1 MARCIVT
8 PLSTNCNN
16 PMYPLSKVDE
26 KSEFKNNIVNHPT
39 FWHDIVKIPSK
50 VICSGSKP
58 RNCPQFEGVFSYMK
72 NWYSHYLICLACPYK
87 RRFLKVRWWMWP
99 SGFRLVRQWWRLCC
113 WNHRGFPGWVV
124 SHKKLFAEIFY
135 VLGQEELAEPET
147 YYGYCAKLIRWHH
160 LATKQMLPQ
169 TRLTKAGC

>member
-1 MARCIVT
+1 
-8 PLSTNCNN
+8 
-16 PMYPLSKVDE
+16 
-26 KSEFKNNIVNHPT
+26 
-39 FWHDIVKIPSK
+39 
-50 VICSGSKP
+50 
-58 RNCPQFEGVFSYMK
+58 MK

-87 RRFLKVRWWMWP
+87 RRFPKVRWWMWP
-99 SGFRLVRQWWRLCC
+99 RGFRLVRQWWRLCC

-160 LATKQMLPQ
+160 LATKLMLPQ
-169 TRLTKAGC
+169 TRLTKTGCLWKSRHPNLLSNIIGQSKNSQNCCSVVLLTPDPDWKEDGPGLEI